1 MSLKGRLDS
10 CVTMKDHMKEFEIQ
24 PVLPVNVI
32 ISVYLVYMCFSL
44 FGFNSRTQ

>member
-1 MSLKGRLDS
+1 MNLRVRLDS
-10 CVTMKDHMKEFEIQ
+10 CVTMKDIEIQ

-32 ISVYLVYMCFSL
+32 ISVYLVYMRFCL